1 MSICDYLTTFKGI
14 NSISDD
20 LLLNII
26 ESNFKMYLDWCFL
39 KIGGWFDAQIA
50 YSGAIHSS
58 LHPYSKL
65 LLVEDNN
72 YNDGQVWQGIRKDWV
87 WESGVSY
94 NGNSPIQISGV
105 YVNNS
110 FNPYSSGNFIIDYP
124 LGRVIFNNPIGTGS
138 TVQANYSYRYVQT
151 YRASDS
157 PWFNII
163 QFASMQTDNPDITQ
177 INDGNWSIGG
187 NHRVQLPAI
196 MIESLARARQRP
208 YEIGSNAL
216 IVDQGLTFRI
226 LAENKNDRN
235 KLLDIIR
242 SQQDSTIALFDT
254 NKIAQDNLFP
264 LDANGNLTVNPLMYP
279 DLLCRYLWKK
289 CWIKNVDFVEI
300 DSIHHNFHQGEA
312 RVTLEIISV

>member
-1 MSICDYLTTFKGI
+1 MSICNYLTTFKAV

-26 ESNFKMYLDWCFL
+26 ESNFKMYLDWSFL
-39 KIGGWFDAQIA
+39 NIGAWFNAQIA
-50 YSGAIHSS
+50 YSGSIYGPDN
-58 LHPYSKL
+58 PYSKL
-65 LLVEDNN
+65 LLVEDNSFTS
-72 YNDGQVWQGIRKDWV
+72 GQVWQGIRKDWV

-105 YVNNS
+105 YINNN
-110 FNPYSSGNFIIDYP
+110 FNAYASGNLTIDYP
-124 LGRVIFNNPIGTGS
+124 LGRVIFDNPIATNS
-138 TVQANYSYRYVQT
+138 TVKANYSYRYVQT
-151 YRASDS
+151 YRSSDS

-163 QFASMQTDNPDITQ
+163 QFASMETNNADITQ
-177 INDGNWSIGG
+177 TDDGNWSIGG

-196 MIESLARARQRP
+196 VIESIPRARQRP

-216 IVDQGLTFRI
+216 IIDQALSFRI

-242 SQQDSTIALFDT
+242 SQQDATIALFDT

-264 LDANGNLTVNPLMYP
+264 LDANGDLIVNPLMYP
-279 DLLCRYLWKK
+279 DLLCNYLWRK
-289 CWIKNVDFVEI
+289 CWIKNVDFIEI
-300 DSIHHNFHQGEA
+300 DSINHNFHQGEA